1 MARLKLGDRKDWSG
15 GFARWDGSSWTYYI
29 RRRDPRLGRDSD
41 RRAKQAVISTGAH
54 SEELAR
60 IHLDV
65 FEANPLAYD
74 PSRVS
79 VGRGPLL
86 FTHALCAEHLDYLA
100 APILQGG
107 KANTPQH
114 CATVRVSLIWWTKQ
128 LGQVNLRSATVEE
141 LRAKIPVADVRDERR
156 TVLQKAPKGR
166 KHKLAAFKHF
176 ITWLRRV
183 RGDGLSQAEGP
194 DMSTL
199 VLPQAH
205 GHRLK
210 LHDPKLALERQ
221 RKGQRALEGF
231 PELRKALAAEKRWAW
246 AMHALDLQ
254 ADTGWHTT
262 EVERWVNLGGLVE
275 PMPLGRKSEAAALL
289 LTIHKRGQEH
299 RTPVSKAGLLA
310 ARALH
315 EWTSAREGLKHQGWD
330 PTTKQMRVFDSKPFP
345 RQQYERLCIRRCEK
359 DGITKFGPSHMRHAF
374 ATPSSGSGHAAKSI
388 GAFLGHREGQRGA
401 LVKSTYADPRSQI
414 DILAVEARPIPVRLQ
429 SPLEKLLEKPTKK
442 KRSSTTANMPRTS
455 AHG

>member
-15 GFARWDGSSWTYYI
+15 GFARWNGSSWTYYL
-29 RRRDPRLGRDSD
+29 RRRDPRLGRDD
-41 RRAKQAVISTGAH
+41 EGRARQAVISTGAH

-60 IHLDV
+60 VHLEV

-79 VGRGPLL
+79 IGRAPLF
-86 FTHALCAEHLDYLA
+86 FTDALCAEHLDHLA

-114 CATVRVSLIWWTKQ
+114 CATVRMSLMWWRTH
-128 LGQVNLRSATVEE
+128 LGQLNLRALTVEE
-141 LRAKIPVADVRDERR
+141 LRARIPVADVRDQAGAL
-156 TVLQKAPKGR
+156 LQKAPKGR

-176 ITWLRRV
+176 VTWLRRV
-183 RGDGLSQAEGP
+183 RGDGLNQGEGP

-231 PELRKALAAEKRWAW
+231 PELRKALASQQRWAW

-254 ADTGWHTT
+254 ADTGWHTS
-262 EVERWVNLGGLVE
+262 EIQRWVSLGGLVE
-275 PMPLGRKSEAAALL
+275 PMPAGREKEAAALL
-289 LTIHKRGQEH
+289 LTIHKSGQEH
-299 RTPVSKAGLLA
+299 RTPVSSAGLEA
-310 ARALH
+310 ARALY
-315 EWTSAREGLKHQGWD
+315 EWASAREGTRHHGWD
-330 PTTKQMRVFDSKPFP
+330 PTTKQMKEFNSQLFP
-345 RQQYERLCIRRCEK
+345 KQQYERLCVRLCEQN
-359 DGITKFGPSHMRHAF
+359 GIAKFGPSHMRHAF
-374 ATPSSGSGHAAKSI
+374 ATLNSGSGHSAKSI
-388 GAFLGHREGQRGA
+388 GAFLGHSEGQKGA

-414 DILAVEARPIPVRLQ
+414 DGPAMEARPIPVRLQ
-429 SPLEKLLEKPTKK
+429 SPLEKLLEKPTP
-442 KRSSTTANMPRTS
+442 KRKRGSTATNMPPAT
-455 AHG
+455 A